1 MRSFSAMGTDVRVI
15 AGRDA
20 AHVTAQVKR
29 TFADAEQRFSRFLP
43 DSELSRLN
51 RATEPAEVSEELF
64 DALWRARAYLE
75 LTEGVFDPAVGA
87 AMHELGYD
95 RTFAPGALDR
105 PRRGAPARRA
115 SMLEVTLDPVR
126 RTVERPPHVLLDL
139 GGMMKGRT
147 VDRAARH
154 LAGHGVVDA
163 GGDARLVGDRR
174 TPWRVEVEDPRDPR
188 RTVASM
194 WVEDGAV
201 ATSAANRRRWRVGS
215 GWAHHLV
222 DPRTG
227 EQAESDLLQATVLAP
242 SAELADV
249 LAKTVFV
256 LGSRQARAALARW
269 DRVGAVL
276 VSRTG
281 RVSVIGELA
290 IEEVRSAR

>member
-1 MRSFSAMGTDVRVI
+1 
-15 AGRDA
+15 
-20 AHVTAQVKR
+20 
-29 TFADAEQRFSRFLP
+29 
-43 DSELSRLN
+43 
-51 RATEPAEVSEELF
+51 
-64 DALWRARAYLE
+64 
-75 LTEGVFDPAVGA
+75 
-87 AMHELGYD
+87 
-95 RTFAPGALDR
+95 
-105 PRRGAPARRA
+105 
-115 SMLEVTLDPVR
+115 
-126 RTVERPPHVLLDL
+126 
-139 GGMMKGRT
+139 MKGRT